1 MLFAVSVLALP
12 THNAGAL
19 ALTACCLTA
28 VCLVASTTS
37 AQPPPSELMP
47 SGSLSEQIPRSQVQ
61 PGHENSEAPLHLHPR
76 SQNNREGL
84 PFPPGIEESDC
95 DRETG
100 DRLNRLNLPVPA
112 LDSASFR
119 AANSLKKFYL
129 LTSRSPL
136 PELEASQFSPTTP
149 LTSPPCPP
157 PRYEEGR
164 ERWER
169 GWGIGFLPTK
179 TRAANNIIAENST
192 ADSAFSDRSEIAAPA
207 GKSPSFR
214 LVPETDYQAPPSIS
228 VGVPFAY
235 GLSLGSVGIGL
246 GLQERTRY
254 TTAADGGMG
263 ISIGLGN
270 PQKIVGFDVGV
281 SIFDLSD
288 FASRGSISFKLHR
301 AIANDLEVAVG
312 WQNAIVW
319 GSTDAGTSFYGVL
332 TKTFR
337 LRDSVN
343 KPFSLLVVSAGM
355 GSGQFRSESDIYSD
369 IESVG
374 VFGSAALRV
383 AKPLN
388 AIAEWTG
395 QDMTLGLSWVPF
407 PKTPLVLTGGVT
419 DLTGNAGDGS
429 RLIFRVGYILSF

>member
-1 MLFAVSVLALP
+1 MLFAVGALALP

-28 VCLVASTTS
+28 VCVASATS

-47 SGSLSEQIPRSQVQ
+47 SGSLSEQISFFQGSLGSPLQ
-61 PGHENSEAPLHLHPR
+61 PGNKNPEALPRLNIRSHNDCGDLPL
-76 SQNNREGL
+76 S
-84 PFPPGIEESDC
+84 PGIEESDR
-95 DRETG
+95 DRSPG
-100 DRLNRLNLPVPA
+100 LNFSAPA
-112 LDSASFR
+112 SESASFQAVSR
-119 AANSLKKFYL
+119 LKKFHRL
-129 LTSRSPL
+129 PSPSPL
-136 PELEASQFSPTTP
+136 TVSNLPAPTG
-149 LTSPPCPP
+149 
-157 PRYEEGR
+157 E
-164 ERWER
+164 WEVSALDTQ
-169 GWGIGFLPTK
+169 I
-179 TRAANNIIAENST
+179 RAAG
-192 ADSAFSDRSEIAAPA
+192 DRGAIAAAA
-207 GKSPSFR
+207 GKPPSLR
-214 LVPETDYQAPPSIS
+214 LLPETDYQAPPSIS

-254 TTAADGGMG
+254 TNSADGGMG
-263 ISIGLGN
+263 ISLGLGN
-270 PQKIVGFDVGV
+270 PQKLVGFDVGI

-288 FASRGSISFKLHR
+288 FASRGSVSFKLHR
-301 AIANDLEVAVG
+301 AIANDFEVALG

-332 TKTFR
+332 TKTF
-337 LRDSVN
+337 LLGESVN
-343 KPFSLLVVSAGM
+343 QPFSLLVVSAGI

-369 IESVG
+369 RETVG